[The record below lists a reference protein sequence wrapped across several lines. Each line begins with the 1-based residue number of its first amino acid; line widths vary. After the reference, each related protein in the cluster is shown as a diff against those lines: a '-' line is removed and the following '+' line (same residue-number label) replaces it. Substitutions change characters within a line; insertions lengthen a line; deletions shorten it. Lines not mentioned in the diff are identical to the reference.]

1 MGSWGVFNNSVC
13 YVVVNWTW
21 FFDVFRPRQRSRMEI
36 SNKNIAFHVVD
47 HVKFHES
54 WYGWLGGGNSNIFYV
69 HPTWGNDPIWRAYF
83 SNGLVE
89 TTNYMMDPYK
99 WWISWYDMDI
109 SVVDPSI
116 TAKLGFEKNNS
127 VIFPGLLA
135 CWDYRIMWKKCSV
148 ILKQSKFRFPCQNWS
163 TWIYLDWLFI
173 QFFSLFNNL
182 ALVNLFFGSF
192 QEQFS
197 SCQQKQPSNLIESK
211 REEFSQVSSKKCL
224 VLLQHWNISINNHGN
239 LRVPLPMPPPPQKKK
254 IRPFLKGLFL
264 PPSSPN

>member
-1 MGSWGVFNNSVC
+1 MF
-13 YVVVNWTW
+13 
-21 FFDVFRPRQRSRMEI
+21 I
-36 SNKNIAFHVVD
+36 
-47 HVKFHES
+47 
-54 WYGWLGGGNSNIFYV
+54 
-69 HPTWGNDPIWRAYF
+69 PTWGNDPIWRAYF

-239 LRVPLPMPPPPQKKK
+239 LRVPLPMPPPPKKK